1 MFSLKSNKAFFNY
14 YKSIYINNNREQN
27 RTDQNEWQRN
37 SSEDE
42 GLLLTFNSLIFFI
55 FNHIVK
61 HSYVHKF
68 MLLSMLPVSVY

>member
-1 MFSLKSNKAFFNY
+1 MWFPLKSNKAFFNY

-42 GLLLTFNSLIFFI
+42 GLLLTFNSLI
-55 FNHIVK
+55 
-61 HSYVHKF
+61 
-68 MLLSMLPVSVY
+68 LLFLIT